1 MKITTTMVCWLIAVL
16 TAGSLNAGTWSDYK
30 IISEQD
36 DVVISYRERPADNG
50 WFAEW
55 KVENN
60 GRDWVEPFVK
70 QRTYMCADGKQN
82 NFVNKSLGP
91 YPSGEQRRGGIRD
104 NGVCRGSQ
112 IESVRTDIEMRPVS
126 EKIRKM
132 WE

>member
-1 MKITTTMVCWLIAVL
+1 MKIIITIACWLIVIL
-16 TAGSLNAGTWSDYK
+16 TVGSLNAGTWSDYK
-30 IISEQD
+30 KISEQD
-36 DVVISYRERPADNG
+36 DVIISYRQKPANNS

-70 QRTYMCADGKQN
+70 QRTYICADGKHQ

-91 YPSGEQRRGGIRD
+91 YPAGEQRKGGIRD
-104 NGVCRGSQ
+104 NGVCQGSK
-112 IESVRTDIEMRPVS
+112 IESVKTDIELRPVS